1 MKGWQI
7 LTVAVGAAGMVM
19 MLNGCTILGWTAGA
33 MVDSALPKQKI
44 LPASQAAAIG
54 WNTPVKIIGTGGQI
68 VAGQF
73 EGFDRM
79 SPADYATAYRRAL
92 SKLDSS
98 MVLPLPGDSLRV
110 VTRLSQTLDGV
121 FVSADTGGIRLL
133 PSASQ
138 KAADIPYRLIRELSG
153 AQGVIHPDTLR
164 RCIVLHRLP
173 TSTALALQRHGKRE
187 LFPLDSVLQI
197 QVPYDPRGKRIGLA
211 VGLAVDIAVL
221 TAVAMINSE
230 HDRGYDRGHDAGFQD
245 GRDAW
250 NRDHPG
256 GR

>member
-1 MKGWQI
+1 MKAWQI
-7 LTVAVGAAGMVM
+7 LTAAVGAAGMVM
-19 MLNGCTILGWTAGA
+19 MLNGCTIIGWTAGA
-33 MVDSALPKQKI
+33 MVDTALPKQKI
-44 LPASQAAAIG
+44 LPASEATAIG

-73 EGFDRM
+73 DGFGRL

-92 SKLDSS
+92 STLETT

-121 FVSADTGGIRLL
+121 FVSADTEGIRLL
-133 PSASQ
+133 PSSSQ
-138 KAADIPYRLIRELSG
+138 KAEDIPYRIIRELSG
-153 AQGVIHPDTLR
+153 TQGVTHPDSLR
-164 RCIVLHRLP
+164 RCIVMHRLP

-197 QVPYDPRGKRIGLA
+197 QVPYTARGARIGLGI
-211 VGLAVDIAVL
+211 GLAVDIAVL
-221 TAVAMINSE
+221 TAIAVKNSE
-230 HDRGYDRGHDAGFQD
+230 RDRGYDDGFQA
-245 GRDAW
+245 GRDAYQ
-250 NRDHPG
+250 RDHPG

>member
-1 MKGWQI
+1 MKARHI
-7 LTVAVGAAGMVM
+7 PLIAACAAGMVM

-33 MVDSALPKQKI
+33 MVDSALPKQEI
-44 LPASQAAAIG
+44 LPASEATAIG

-73 EGFDRM
+73 DGFDRM

-92 SKLDSS
+92 STLDTARF
-98 MVLPLPGDSLRV
+98 LPRPGDSLRV
-110 VTRLSQTLDGV
+110 VTRLSQTRDGV

-138 KAADIPYRLIRELSG
+138 KTEDIPYRLIRELSG

-164 RCIVLHRLP
+164 RNIVMHRLP

-197 QVPYDPRGKRIGLA
+197 QVPYQPRGSRIGLGI
-211 VGLAVDIAVL
+211 GLAVDIAVL
-221 TAVAMINSE
+221 TAIAVINSE
-230 HDRGYDRGHDAGFQD
+230 HDRGHDHGYDDGFQA
-245 GRDAW
+245 GRDDW
-250 NRDHPG
+250 YRDHPS